1 MSLLSRRRLFTAL
14 PGLGISGLAYAR
26 LIEPTWLE
34 VTYRTCPMR
43 NLKAAINLVHLSDLH
58 ASDVVPTAFIEDA
71 VAKATDLNPDL
82 ICVTGDFVTNATGFD
97 LGWYGKVLGK
107 LSAKAPTFAVLG
119 NHDGGVWA
127 ADAGGFRSI
136 REITTLLEGSGIR
149 VLTNRSEAMAFRG
162 QEVQIVGV
170 GDMWAGDLQPSL
182 AFVNVRTSVPTIL
195 LSHNPDSKAMLGL
208 FEWDL
213 ILCGHTHGGQVV
225 VPGLRSSPA
234 PVWDRNYISGLKTW
248 RGRWIHV
255 SRGVGNVSG
264 IRFNCRP
271 EVTRLRLAAG

>member
-1 MSLLSRRRLFTAL
+1 M
-14 PGLGISGLAYAR
+14 SGLAYAR
-26 LIEPTWLE
+26 LMEPTWLE
-34 VTYRTCPMR
+34 VTHRSCKIGKLRAP
-43 NLKAAINLVHLSDLH
+43 IDLVHLSDLH
-58 ASDVVPTAFIEDA
+58 ASEVVPNALIERA
-71 VAKATDLNPDL
+71 VARATDLSPDL

-97 LGWYGKVLGK
+97 RGWYGKVLGR
-107 LSAKAPTFAVLG
+107 LSAQALTFAVLG
-119 NHDGGVWA
+119 NHDGGLWA
-127 ADAGGFRSI
+127 ADGGGFTTT
-136 REITTLLEGSGIR
+136 REITTLLEGCGIR
-149 VLTNRSEAMAFRG
+149 VLTNRSEAIAFRG

-182 AFVNVRTSVPTIL
+182 AFANVCPSIPAIV
-195 LSHNPDSKAMLGL
+195 LSHNPDSKAMLSRL
-208 FEWDL
+208 EWEL

-234 PVWDRNYISGLKTW
+234 PVWDRNYISGLKTR